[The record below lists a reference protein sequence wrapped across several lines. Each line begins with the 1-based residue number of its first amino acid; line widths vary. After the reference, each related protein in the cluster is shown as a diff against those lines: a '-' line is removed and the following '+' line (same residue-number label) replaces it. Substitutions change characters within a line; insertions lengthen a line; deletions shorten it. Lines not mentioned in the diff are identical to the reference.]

1 MRSLTTTRS
10 AWTPSSPT
18 ACGRERERTETALS
32 LLSVSWSQLN
42 AWRVKPFSLV
52 SNRSR
57 FEATTVSDALNYHIS
72 VSDALNYHIS
82 ACHSLHPTLRYDA
95 RFVVGLCTLNSFDP

>member
-72 VSDALNYHIS
+72 